1 MMKLHK
7 TYKYKLKLTKN
18 QEKVFDSYIN
28 TCRYVFN
35 VALEGRVLAYKM
47 RKKSVSR
54 FDQYKELTE
63 AKKEF
68 SFISEVHSDVLQ
80 ETLDRVDKSYK
91 NFFIG
96 SGFPNFAKKGQY
108 NSFTFKRKFEV
119 TNNHIKLPK
128 IGSVKY
134 YNSRSIEGLPKIAT
148 IVKENKGY
156 FINIVC
162 EIEAPDVVINDYNAV
177 GIDVGIA
184 KFAYL
189 SNNTAI
195 ETPLFLQPN
204 LDKLRLLQ
212 RKLHRQV
219 KGSVSRDKTKQK
231 ISNLHRKITNSR
243 LDFLHKESTKIS
255 NEFSSCYIE
264 DLKLLNMVKLNSTLS
279 RKMLDSGF
287 GTFKELLSY
296 KFKERGKHLG
306 LVNPAYTS
314 QTCSE
319 CLSVDKKSRLSQ
331 SEYVCTSCGHVENAD
346 FNASKNILRKGI
358 SQSTKAQ
365 TLV

>member
-1 MMKLHK
+1 MKSHK
-7 TYKYKLKLTKN
+7 TYKYKLRLTKV
-18 QEKVFDSYIN
+18 QENTFDSYIN

-47 RKKSVSR
+47 RNKSVSR
-54 FDQYKELTE
+54 FDQYKELTD

-68 SFISEVHSDVLQ
+68 PFISEVHSDVLQ
-80 ETLDRVDKSYK
+80 EALDRVDKSYA

-96 SGFPNFAKKGQY
+96 SGFPRFAKKGEY
-108 NSFTFKRKFEV
+108 NSFTYKRKFEI
-119 TNNHIKLPK
+119 HRGYIKLPK
-128 IGSVKY
+128 IGNVKY
-134 YNSRSIEGLPKIAT
+134 FNSRPVQGLPKIAT
-148 IVKENKGY
+148 IIKEGNNF
-156 FINIVC
+156 FISIVC
-162 EIEAPDVVINDYNAV
+162 EIDVPDVVVNGSYPI

-189 SNNTAI
+189 SNNTSI

-204 LDKLRLLQ
+204 LAKLRRLQ

-219 KGSVSRDKTKQK
+219 KGSGSREKTKQK
-231 ISNLHRKITNSR
+231 IFTLHRKIINSR
-243 LDFLHKESTKIS
+243 LDFLHKESTKIA

-287 GTFKELLSY
+287 GTFKELLIY

-319 CLSVDKKSRLSQ
+319 CFSVDKKSRLSQ
-331 SEYVCTSCGHVENAD
+331 SEYACTSCGHVENAD
-346 FNASKNILRKGI
+346 LNASKNIMRKGI

-365 TLV
+365 ALA